1 MEFKRLFDVMDYQ
14 LEHHP
19 LQVSLV
25 SKVDNQWVS
34 QSTAEVVEQCREM
47 SNGLYRYGV
56 RPGDKVAIVS
66 TNRPEWT
73 IADIAMMSIGAIN
86 VPVYPNISID
96 DYRYIFNDAGVKLA
110 FVGDKALYG
119 KISSIMH
126 EIPTLER
133 IYTFSEVNGAHYWK
147 ELLVK
152 GEPFKNEIDT
162 IKKSINPDELAT
174 IIYTSGTT
182 GIPKGVMLSHTNIV
196 SNVLSA
202 YPVLPILPDMK
213 VLSSLPMC
221 HIFERM
227 VCYAYMFVGLSLY
240 YAERVESMAE
250 CLKEVKPHF
259 FTTVPRLLEKMYEK
273 ILSKGSELTGIKKML
288 FDWSL
293 RLADKYEVDT
303 FQNPFYE
310 LQLFIA
316 RKLVFRKWHE
326 ALGGNVTGIVSGAAA
341 LQPRL
346 ARIFNAAGIRVREG
360 YGQTETSPA
369 IAVND
374 FKKGRCRIGTVGP
387 ALPGVTIKIAP
398 DGEICIKGPNVMLGY
413 YKQPELTAQV
423 IDEEGWLHTGDIGE
437 LVDGEFLKI
446 TDRKKELFK
455 TSGGKYV
462 APQVI
467 ENKFKESFLIDQIM
481 VLGENKKTVSAL
493 IVPSLPSL
501 SAWCEQQ
508 GLTFKTKEEMLRSQ
522 QVIKKYAEIRDDF
535 NKRFS
540 EVEKVKKFVLLLDE
554 WSVDSGEIT
563 PTLKLKRKVILDK
576 YKSIIADLYND
587 EGGN

>member
-1 MEFKRLFDVMDYQ
+1 MEFRRLFDVMEYQ

-25 SKVDNQWVS
+25 SKVENEWIS
-34 QSTAEVVEQCREM
+34 ESTAEIVEQCRQI
-47 SNGLYRYGV
+47 SNGLYRYGI
-56 RPGDKVAIVS
+56 RPGDKIALVS
-66 TNRPEWT
+66 TNRTEWT
-73 IADIAMMSIGAIN
+73 IADIGMMTVGAIN
-86 VPVYPNISID
+86 VPVYPNINID
-96 DYRYIFNDAGVKLA
+96 DYRYIFNHAEVKLA
-110 FVGDKALYG
+110 FVGDKTLYS

-133 IYTFSEVNGAHYWK
+133 IYTFSEVNGAHHWK
-147 ELLVK
+147 ELLLA
-152 GEPFKNEIDT
+152 GEPYKEEIES
-162 IKKSINPDELAT
+162 IKSSISPDDMAT

-182 GIPKGVMLSHTNIV
+182 GTPKGVMLSHNNIV

-202 YPVLPILPDMK
+202 YPVLPIFPDMK

-227 VCYAYMFVGLSLY
+227 VCYAYMFVGVSLY
-240 YAERVESMAE
+240 FTERVENMAE
-250 CLKEVKPHF
+250 ALKEVKPHF

-273 ILSKGSELTGIKKML
+273 ILSKGSELSGIKKML
-288 FDWSL
+288 FNWSL
-293 RLADKYEVDT
+293 KLADKYEVDK
-303 FQNPFYE
+303 FQGIFYE
-310 LQLFIA
+310 LQLAIA
-316 RKLVFRKWHE
+316 RRLVFSKWQD

-346 ARIFNAAGIRVREG
+346 ARIFNAAGIKVREG

-374 FKKGRCRIGTVGP
+374 FKKGRCKIGTVGP
-387 ALPGVTIKIAP
+387 PLPGIQVKIDP
-398 DGEICIKGPNVMLGY
+398 DGEICVKGPNVMLGY
-413 YKQPELTAQV
+413 FKQPELNKQV
-423 IDEEGWLHTGDIGE
+423 IDNEGWLHTGDIGQM
-437 LVDGEFLKI
+437 VDGEFLKI

-481 VLGENKKTVSAL
+481 VVGENKKTISAL

-508 GLTFKTKEEMLRSQ
+508 GLAFQTTEEMLKSQ
-522 QVIKKYAEIRDDF
+522 QVIKKYAEIRDEF
-535 NKRFS
+535 NKRFN
-540 EVEKVKKFVLLLDE
+540 EVEKVRRFVLLLDE

-576 YKSIIADLYND
+576 YKNIISDLYND
-587 EGGN
+587 EIEN